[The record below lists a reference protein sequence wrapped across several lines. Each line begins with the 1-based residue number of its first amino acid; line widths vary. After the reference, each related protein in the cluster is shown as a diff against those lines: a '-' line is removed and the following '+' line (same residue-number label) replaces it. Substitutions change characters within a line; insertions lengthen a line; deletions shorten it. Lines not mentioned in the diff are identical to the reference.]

1 MACMKISFED
11 STTFNLLDEL
21 DDLDEEVFT
30 MDAKNYHAWSYRIWL
45 VSFVLERNENELQ
58 KVLVANPSK
67 DDNFTAENSTA
78 VLFSHELCSSKI
90 LIDEDPYNNSAWN
103 FRFFLFSK
111 RSNSEIECKAE
122 IE

>member
-1 MACMKISFED
+1 MACMKISFEN

-30 MDAKNYHAWSYRIWL
+30 LDAKNYHAWSYRIWL
-45 VSFVLERNENELQ
+45 VSFVQERHENELQ
-58 KVLVANPSK
+58 KVLVADLSK
-67 DDNFTAENSTA
+67 DDHFTAENSKA

-111 RSNSEIECKAE
+111 RSNSEIECKVE